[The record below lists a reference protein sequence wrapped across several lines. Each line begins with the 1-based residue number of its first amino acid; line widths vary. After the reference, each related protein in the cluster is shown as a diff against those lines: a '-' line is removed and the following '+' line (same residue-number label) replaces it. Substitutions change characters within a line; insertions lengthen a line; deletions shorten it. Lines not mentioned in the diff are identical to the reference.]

1 MALQRS
7 DPRGRLKFREVRKL
21 FARAGT
27 SRWEGAAD
35 ARQSHGLGPLSGLG
49 DADLVLRAR
58 DRGDSAALEE
68 LVRRH
73 RDAAYRI
80 ALRICLNS
88 ADAEDVA
95 QEAFVRVW
103 RSLAGFRADSAFS
116 TWLYRIVTNL
126 ALNTVT
132 RRREQ
137 PAEIAESALPAELD
151 PASRVQQRERLAAL
165 GAALAALTPEQ
176 RACWVLREVEGLTYE
191 ELAEVLDLSLASVKG
206 RLFRARAE
214 LAAALARYDAP
225 EPEMQGGER

>member
-1 MALQRS
+1 M
-7 DPRGRLKFREVRKL
+7 
-21 FARAGT
+21 
-27 SRWEGAAD
+27 
-35 ARQSHGLGPLSGLG
+35 
-49 DADLVLRAR
+49 LRAR
-58 DRGDSAALEE
+58 DRGDGAALEE
-68 LVRRH
+68 LIRRH

-80 ALRICLNS
+80 ALRICLNG

-103 RSLAGFRADSAFS
+103 RSLGRFRADSAFS

-137 PAEIAESALPAELD
+137 PAELAESQFPAELD

-165 GAALAALTPEQ
+165 GAALASLTPEQ
-176 RACWVLREVEGLTYE
+176 RACWVLREVEGLSYE
-191 ELAEVLDLSLASVKG
+191 ELAEVLELTLASVKG

-225 EPEMQGGER
+225 EGDAEAEPDAEGGGR